1 MKEKTKKFLKG
12 LCTAAEIVIGSAVS
26 FGAGEIGKIAFDK
39 YIKPYAAPIQNK
51 FAKYALYGGGIA
63 LASALGAAAYKSVQ
77 DVTTSISEAIDK
89 AEEIKKFKEKVEE
102 FNNLLSENKD
112 ALTLHQ
118 LLHYAQAIPDCKT
131 SDEIEALIF
140 EMKAD
145 VINNEAENGEET
157 YDEQPG

>member
-39 YIKPYAAPIQNK
+39 YIKPYAVPKNK

-63 LASALGAAAYKSVQ
+63 LASVLGTAAYKSVQ
-77 DVTTSISEAIDK
+77 EVTTSISEAIDK
-89 AEEIKKFKEKVEE
+89 AEELKKFKEKIEE

-112 ALTLHQ
+112 NLTLHQ

-131 SDEIEALIF
+131 SEEIEALIF
-140 EMKAD
+140 ELKAD
-145 VINNEAENGEET
+145 VINNEAEDEEET